1 MPFESVGTMIVNT
14 YTAGG
19 ALPVAGT
26 VVRIT
31 GVDEDNRGIE
41 YSVITDVDGVS
52 EKISLPAPPRALSQI
67 PGAREQPYAQYNVD
81 ISAPGYY
88 SKRIFNV
95 AVFDGAE
102 TLQRVNMIP
111 LPDNRAGI
119 TYPRDNL
126 RVTVKENE
134 MLE

>member
-1 MPFESVGTMIVNT
+1 MPFNSIGTMIVNT

-19 ALPVAGT
+19 ALPVPGT

-31 GVDEDNRGIE
+31 GVDEENRGVE
-41 YSVITDVDGVS
+41 YSIITDLDGVS
-52 EKISLPAPPRALSQI
+52 EKISLPAPPSALSQF
-67 PGAREQPYAQYNVD
+67 PGAKEQPYAQYNVEL
-81 ISAPGYY
+81 SAPGYY
-88 SKRIFNV
+88 SKQIFNV
-95 AVFDGAE
+95 AVFDGIE

-111 LPDNRAGI
+111 LPDNKVGI

-126 RVTVKENE
+126 RATVKENE